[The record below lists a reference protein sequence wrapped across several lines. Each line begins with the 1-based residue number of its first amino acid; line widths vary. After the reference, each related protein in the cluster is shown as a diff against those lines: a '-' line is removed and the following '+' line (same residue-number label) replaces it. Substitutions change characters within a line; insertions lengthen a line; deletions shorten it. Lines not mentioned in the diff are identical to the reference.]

1 MASIAIARAIEVA
14 EHNGCY
20 EDEGRILVVFDALQQ
35 DRYYGIR
42 LEVERTTGV
51 LGWRALARDGVG
63 KAYSVWVPESYTRE
77 NAVEQAL
84 EGYLSIVNHGL

>member
-20 EDEGRILVVFDALQQ
+20 EDGVLVVFDALAQ

-84 EGYLSIVNHGL
+84 EGYLQIANHGL